1 MYSVLKKGRQNNLS
15 IECQLELF
23 DKMVLPILIYGSEIW
38 GFENIDIL
46 ERVHLQFCKIIL
58 HLKQPT
64 PNFIVYAELGR
75 YPITVSVKLRMINFW
90 SRLLN
95 GKESKICAVL
105 YKLVFLYYNDYGI
118 NTKWISYIKNI
129 FDNCGMSNIWNAQFA
144 DKWVLKCI
152 EQKLKDQFQQE
163 CFAFVAES
171 PKTLC
176 YRIFKNNF
184 QLEKYFSVLPYKFS
198 FIHYANIDVVVTT
211 CRFSLEGG
219 RVYREKIESAVSV
232 TKTTSVTST
241 IIL

>member
-1 MYSVLKKGRQNNLS
+1 
-15 IECQLELF
+15 
-23 DKMVLPILIYGSEIW
+23 MVLPILIYGSEIW

-46 ERVHLQFCKIIL
+46 ERVHLQFCKMIL
-58 HLKQPT
+58 HLKQST

-118 NTKWISYIKNI
+118 DTKWIAYIKNI
-129 FDNCGMSNIWNAQFA
+129 LDNCGMSNIWNAQFLINGCQN
-144 DKWVLKCI
+144 VLSKNSKI
-152 EQKLKDQFQQE
+152 SFNKNALHLLQNHLKLYAIVFLKI
-163 CFAFVAES
+163 
-171 PKTLC
+171 
-176 YRIFKNNF
+176 IFNWKNIFLFYLTN
-184 QLEKYFSVLPYKFS
+184 S

-211 CRFSLEGG
+211 CRLSLEGG
-219 RVYREKIESAVSV
+219 RVYREKTESAVSV
-232 TKTTSVTST
+232 TQTTLVTST